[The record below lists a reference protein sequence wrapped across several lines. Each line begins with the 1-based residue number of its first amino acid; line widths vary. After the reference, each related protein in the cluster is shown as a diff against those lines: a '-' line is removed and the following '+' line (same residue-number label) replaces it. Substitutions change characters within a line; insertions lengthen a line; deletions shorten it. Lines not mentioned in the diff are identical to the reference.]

1 MLKMSRHS
9 NENASSWI
17 TSQDVIIE
25 ELGEIKPRSK
35 IAYCFSSETV
45 LLLVSNSGHGKIL
58 RGRSRRD
65 FDYGGWCDLKT
76 GRLWPT
82 NGTVSNVPPQWRAII
97 KEALETHFQTRLV
110 WRD

>member
-1 MLKMSRHS
+1 MVERG
-9 NENASSWI
+9 ETDEAAPGAA
-17 TSQDVIIE
+17 DVIVE
-25 ELGEIKPRSK
+25 EIGDIKPRSK
-35 IAYCFSSETV
+35 IAYCFSPELL

-58 RGRSRRD
+58 RGRDRRD

-82 NGTVSNVPPQWRAII
+82 NGTVSNVPPRWREVI
-97 KEALETHFQTRLV
+97 EGALVAHFKRPLR